1 MLEGCVES
9 WDRLKRDLHMTDFH
23 GFYELAPEQFVEEIQ
38 TAIDDYKQ
46 VIAAVKTNHTISWM
60 STVQPLEEAA
70 ERLDKVWGM
79 LNHLNAVANTSEVRS
94 VYEELLPVV
103 TNFSI
108 DVMQD
113 AKLYKIFNAMGE
125 SEEFFSLNVA
135 QQTVIT
141 NAIRDFKLS
150 GVSLPEPQSSEL
162 RTSTERLSE
171 LENNFANNVLDST
184 EAWTYHVAP
193 DQVALLEGVP
203 EHTKE
208 LAKAKASNS
217 KLEGWVLT
225 LDFPCYAAIIKH
237 AVNRQLREEF
247 YIAQNTRAS
256 GEGAMAGKWD
266 NTPLIAE
273 ILQTRQKIASLT
285 GHKNYADY
293 SLVPKMARTTTQVGD
308 FLNDLAS
315 KARPRALKEFAELK
329 EFAQQQGFGDK
340 LEAWDVGYYSELLR
354 KQRFDVSEDTLR
366 VYFPEPRV
374 LTGLF
379 KLARKLFGI
388 EIEEVTDF
396 PTWDDSIRMFKV
408 VDQDNVLRGHFYI
421 DLYTRDGKRGGAWMS
436 ECTCRMRF
444 ASDLLQTP
452 VAYLNCNFAPGVD
465 HQPGLLSHSDVET
478 LFHEFGH
485 TLHHI
490 LTKIDYYSVS
500 GMNGVPWDAVE
511 LPSQFMENWAWEWQ
525 VMQDISENINT
536 GEPLPRTEF
545 DKLLASKNFQSAM
558 FLMRQLEYTMFDLR
572 IHENR
577 DEDANLTAHEI
588 LQAVR
593 NEISV
598 VPTPAANRFENSFS
612 HIFAGGYAAGY
623 YSYLWAEV
631 LSSDAYDK
639 FKKAGLFDNGLG
651 KAFLAH
657 ILEMGGSRPAM
668 DLFVNFAGREPDV
681 DALLKQHGIA

>member
-1 MLEGCVES
+1 MA
-9 WDRLKRDLHMTDFH
+9 DFN
-23 GFYELAPEQFVEEIQ
+23 GFYELAPEQFVDEIQ
-38 TAIDDYKQ
+38 IAVADYKQ
-46 VIAAVKTNHTISWM
+46 VIVAIKSNHVINWM

-79 LNHLNAVANTSEVRS
+79 LNHLNAVANTPEVRK
-94 VYEELLPVV
+94 VYDELLPIV

-113 AKLYKIFNAMGE
+113 EALYKIYTVMSD
-125 SEEFFSLNVA
+125 SEEFFSLAVA

-141 NAIRDFKLS
+141 NAIRDFQLS
-150 GVSLPEPQSSEL
+150 GVSLPESQRNEL
-162 RTSTERLSE
+162 RRLTERLSE

-184 EAWTYHVAP
+184 EDWTYHIAP
-193 DQVALLEGVP
+193 DQYALLDGVP
-203 EHTKE
+203 DHTKE
-208 LAKAKASNS
+208 LARVKASNS
-217 KLEGWVLT
+217 NLEGWVLT

-247 YIAQNTRAS
+247 YMAQNTRAS

-273 ILQTRQKIASLT
+273 ILTTRHKIANLT
-285 GHKNYADY
+285 GHKNYAEY
-293 SLVPKMARTTTQVGD
+293 SLVPKMARSPEQVKA
-308 FLNDLAS
+308 FLHDLAS
-315 KARPRALKEFAELK
+315 KARPRALQEFSELQKFAE
-329 EFAQQQGFGDK
+329 QQDFSGN
-340 LEAWDVGYYSELLR
+340 LEAWDVGFYSELLR
-354 KQRFDVSEDTLR
+354 KQRFDVSEDALR

-379 KLARKLFGI
+379 KLARKLFAI

-408 VDQDNVLRGHFYI
+408 VDQDNELRGHFYI

-444 ASDLLQTP
+444 ASNLLQTP
-452 VAYLNCNFAPGVD
+452 VAYLNCNFAPGVG
-465 HQPGLLSHSDVET
+465 HQPGLLSHAEVET

-485 TLHHI
+485 TLHHV
-490 LTKIDYYSVS
+490 LTKVDYYSVS

-536 GEPLPRTEF
+536 GEPLPRAEF
-545 DKLLASKNFQSAM
+545 DKLLASKNFQSAL

-572 IHENR
+572 IHENSVA
-577 DEDANLTAHEI
+577 DAKRTAHEV

-593 NEISV
+593 KEISV

-631 LSSDAYDK
+631 LSCDAYDK
-639 FKKAGLFDNGLG
+639 FKKNGLFDNDLG
-651 KAFLAH
+651 KAFLVH

-668 DLFVNFAGREPDV
+668 DLFVDFAGREPDV
-681 DALLKQHGIA
+681 DALLKHHGIA

>member
-1 MLEGCVES
+1 
-9 WDRLKRDLHMTDFH
+9 MTDFH
-23 GFYELAPEQFVEEIQ
+23 GFYELAPEQFVDEIQ
-38 TAIDDYKQ
+38 AAIADYKQ
-46 VIAAVKTNHTISWM
+46 VIAAIKSNHVVNWV

-70 ERLDKVWGM
+70 ERLDKIWGM
-79 LNHLNAVANTSEVRS
+79 LNHINAVANTPEVRK
-94 VYEELLPVV
+94 VYEELLPIV

-113 AKLYKIFNAMGE
+113 EALYKIYAAINN
-125 SEEFFSLNVA
+125 SEEFFTLSAA
-135 QQTVIT
+135 QQAVIT

-162 RTSTERLSE
+162 RYATERLSE

-184 EAWTYHVAP
+184 EDWTYHVAP
-193 DQVALLEGVP
+193 QQYALLEGVP

-208 LAKAKASNS
+208 LAKAKAISS
-217 KLEGWVLT
+217 SLEGWVLT
-225 LDFPCYAAIIKH
+225 LDFPCYAAIVKH

-247 YIAQNTRAS
+247 YMAQNTRAS
-256 GEGAMAGKWD
+256 SKGDMAGKWD

-273 ILQTRQKIASLT
+273 ILKTRHKIATLT
-285 GHKNYADY
+285 GYANYAEY
-293 SLVPKMARTTTQVGD
+293 SLVPKMAGSPAQVKE
-308 FLNDLAS
+308 FLHDLAY
-315 KARPRALKEFAELK
+315 KARPHALLEFSELQN
-329 EFAQQQGFGDK
+329 FAKQQGLSDN

-354 KQRFDVSEDTLR
+354 QQRFDVSEDALR

-379 KLARKLFGI
+379 KLARKLFAI

-396 PTWDDSIRMFKV
+396 PTWDDSVRMFKV
-408 VDQDNVLRGHFYI
+408 VDQDNLLRGHFYI

-436 ECTCRMRF
+436 ECACRIRF

-452 VAYLNCNFAPGVD
+452 VAYLNCNFAPGVG
-465 HQPGLLSHSDVET
+465 HQPGLLSHAEVET

-485 TLHHI
+485 TLHHV
-490 LTKIDYYSVS
+490 LTKVDYYSVS

-536 GEPLPRTEF
+536 GEPLPRAEF
-545 DKLLASKNFQSAM
+545 DKLLASKNFQSAL

-572 IHENR
+572 IHEHSGEDVNR
-577 DEDANLTAHEI
+577 TAHEV
-588 LQAVR
+588 LEAVR
-593 NEISV
+593 KEISV
-598 VPTPAANRFENSFS
+598 VPTPVANRFENSFS

-631 LSSDAYDK
+631 LSCDAYDK
-639 FKKAGLFDNGLG
+639 FKKAGLFDNDLG
-651 KAFLAH
+651 KAFLTH

-668 DLFVNFAGREPDV
+668 DLFVSFAGREPNV
-681 DALLKQHGIA
+681 DALLQHHGIV

>member
-1 MLEGCVES
+1 
-9 WDRLKRDLHMTDFH
+9 MTNFH
-23 GFYELAPEQFVEEIQ
+23 GFYKLAPEQFVDEIQ
-38 TAIDDYKQ
+38 AAIADYKQ
-46 VIAAVKTNHTISWM
+46 VIAAIKINRVVNWM
-60 STVQPLEEAA
+60 STIQPLEETA

-79 LNHLNAVANTSEVRS
+79 LNHLNAVANTPEIRK
-94 VYEELLPVV
+94 VYEELLPIV

-113 AKLYKIFNAMGE
+113 EDLYKIYTAIND
-125 SEEFFSLNVA
+125 SEEFFTLSVA
-135 QQTVIT
+135 QQTIIT

-162 RTSTERLSE
+162 RYATERLSE

-184 EAWTYHVAP
+184 ENWTYHVTP
-193 DQVALLEGVP
+193 EQHALLDGVP

-208 LAKAKASNS
+208 LAKKKAISNN
-217 KLEGWVLT
+217 LDGWVLT
-225 LDFPCYAAIIKH
+225 LDFPCYAAIVKH

-247 YIAQNTRAS
+247 YMAQNTRAS
-256 GEGAMAGKWD
+256 NKGDMAGKWD

-273 ILQTRQKIASLT
+273 ILKIRQKIATLT
-285 GHKNYADY
+285 GHANYAEY
-293 SLVPKMARTTTQVGD
+293 SLVPKMARSPAQVKE
-308 FLNDLAS
+308 FLHDLAS
-315 KARPRALKEFAELK
+315 KARPHALLEFSELQD
-329 EFAQQQGFGDK
+329 FAQQQNLNDK

-354 KQRFDVSEDTLR
+354 QQRFDVSEDSLR

-379 KLARKLFGI
+379 KLARKLFAI

-408 VDQDNVLRGHFYI
+408 VDQDNLLRGHFYI

-452 VAYLNCNFAPGVD
+452 VAYLNCNFAPGVA
-465 HQPGLLSHSDVET
+465 HQPSLLSHAEVET

-490 LTKIDYYSVS
+490 LTKVDYYSVS

-545 DKLLASKNFQSAM
+545 DKLLSSKNFQSAL

-572 IHENR
+572 IHEHSG
-577 DEDANLTAHEI
+577 EDANRTAHEV
-588 LQAVR
+588 LEAVR
-593 NEISV
+593 KEISV
-598 VPTPAANRFENSFS
+598 VPTPEDNRFENSFS

-631 LSSDAYDK
+631 LSCDAYDK
-639 FKKAGLFDNGLG
+639 FKKSGLFDNDLG
-651 KAFLAH
+651 MSFLTN

-681 DALLKQHGIA
+681 DALLKHHGIV

>member
-1 MLEGCVES
+1 
-9 WDRLKRDLHMTDFH
+9 MTDFH
-23 GFYELAPEQFVEEIQ
+23 GFYELAPEQFVDEIQ
-38 TAIDDYKQ
+38 AAIADYKQ
-46 VIAAVKTNHTISWM
+46 VIAAIKTNHVINWM
-60 STVQPLEEAA
+60 STIQPLEEAA
-70 ERLDKVWGM
+70 ERLDKIWGM
-79 LNHLNAVANTSEVRS
+79 LNHLNAVANTPEVRQ
-94 VYEELLPVV
+94 VYEELLPIV

-113 AKLYKIFNAMGE
+113 EALYKIYTVIGE
-125 SEEFFSLNVA
+125 SEEFLSLSVA

-150 GVSLPEPQSSEL
+150 GVSLPEPQSTEL
-162 RTSTERLSE
+162 RHATERLSE

-184 EAWTYHVAP
+184 EDWTYHVAP
-193 DQVALLEGVP
+193 DQYALLEGIP

-208 LAKAKASNS
+208 LAKVKAANSN
-217 KLEGWVLT
+217 LEGWVLT
-225 LDFPCYAAIIKH
+225 LDFPCYTAIIKH

-247 YIAQNTRAS
+247 YLAQNTRAS
-256 GEGAMAGKWD
+256 GQGTMAGKWD

-273 ILQTRQKIASLT
+273 ILKIRQKIATLT
-285 GHKNYADY
+285 GHKNYAEY
-293 SLVPKMARTTTQVGD
+293 SLVPKMARSPAQVND
-308 FLNDLAS
+308 FLHNLAS
-315 KARPRALKEFAELK
+315 KAKPRAILEFSELQD
-329 EFAQQQGFGDK
+329 FAKQQDFSGK
-340 LEAWDVGYYSELLR
+340 LEAWDIGYYSELLR
-354 KQRFDVSEDTLR
+354 KQRFDVSEDALR

-379 KLARKLFGI
+379 KLARKLFAI

-396 PTWDDSIRMFKV
+396 PTWDDAVRMFKV
-408 VDQDNVLRGHFYI
+408 VDQDNLLRGHFYI

-452 VAYLNCNFAPGVD
+452 VAYLNCNFAPGVG
-465 HQPGLLSHSDVET
+465 HQPGLLSHSEVET

-485 TLHHI
+485 TLHHV
-490 LTKIDYYSVS
+490 LTKVDYYSVS

-536 GEPLPRTEF
+536 GEPLPREEF
-545 DKLLASKNFQSAM
+545 DKLVASKNFQSAL

-572 IHENR
+572 IHENNSA
-577 DEDANLTAHEI
+577 DANRTAHEI
-588 LQAVR
+588 LQTIR
-593 NEISV
+593 KEISV
-598 VPTPAANRFENSFS
+598 VPTPATNRFENSFT

-631 LSSDAYDK
+631 LSCDAYAK
-639 FKKAGLFDNGLG
+639 FKKAGLFDNDLG
-651 KAFLAH
+651 KAFLTH

-681 DALLKQHGIA
+681 DALLKHHGIA